1 MKQPSVNHKFVEH
14 ISRMHL
20 RPSICTRYR
29 ISLSLDPPIVHPLT
43 ALSETI
49 TFDLRESP
57 WCIPCQPDVSLLD
70 FVSV

>member
-1 MKQPSVNHKFVEH
+1 MKQPSVDHKFVEH

-57 WCIPCQPDVSLLD
+57 
-70 FVSV
+70 